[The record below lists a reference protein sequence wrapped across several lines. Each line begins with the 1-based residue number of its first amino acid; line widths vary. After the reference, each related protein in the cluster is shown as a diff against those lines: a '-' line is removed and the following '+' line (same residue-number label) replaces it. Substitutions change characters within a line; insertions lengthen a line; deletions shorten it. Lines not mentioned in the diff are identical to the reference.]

1 MVIAMEIGM
10 MINRTKMP
18 QNYLFDEALPQ
29 MKELLDDKLQLNYD
43 QVKFACRYAKGT
55 QCALE

>member
-1 MVIAMEIGM
+1 MEIGM